1 MKYLKRFIYSAK
13 GILSSC
19 CSLRKL
25 YNNLYLFPPESLCSL
40 RGDLRPVSVQILH
53 SFDFFIIQRKPV
65 TQLIKT
71 VQIWGHA
78 AEFQHL
84 TLQQTIKAIT
94 SMFSNYTITDCE
106 IMNKHSVKF
115 GMALAATKWQATPM
129 SGKRIS
135 SFQPLIPD
143 QKTHVHV

>member
-1 MKYLKRFIYSAK
+1 M
-13 GILSSC
+13 
-19 CSLRKL
+19 
-25 YNNLYLFPPESLCSL
+25 P
-40 RGDLRPVSVQILH
+40 VQILH

-84 TLQQTIKAIT
+84 TLQQTMKVIT
-94 SMFSNYTITDCE
+94 SIFRDCK
-106 IMNKHSVKF
+106 IMSKHSVKF
-115 GMALAATKWQATPM
+115 GMALAATKWQAIPM
-129 SGKRIS
+129 AGKLIS